1 MIATPFFDK
10 PVSQLDF
17 SDVRRFLER
26 RVREGYR
33 LDYKRKANSKLID
46 TACAFANSSGGYI
59 IVGVSDK
66 ADDMPDLDALPGVD
80 SGELRSARDL
90 ILGNTRPPVRIEV
103 QPVELPNKSEH
114 YLLVIYVEES
124 PAAPHEVTHSG
135 MPRIRVRRADT
146 TADIGIDDIEVL
158 MTRRNLRS
166 QPIESALGSMDAA
179 AWFRFPSQP
188 HDPVLAVVTRPR
200 RAPDFRFDWNEALD
214 DTIERFALERRVA
227 ESGAQ
232 LIPHAS
238 GVVIGRPGELD
249 YRQRVE
255 VGDDG
260 LIACA
265 HLLAPQPIAGSRDV
279 NAVAL
284 EDVLVSFFRML
295 RFAADA
301 YRTVG
306 GAYVDEAEVWLS
318 MQGFYGT
325 RLRLAGRPA
334 DREVAGPMP
343 QSLAIPQIVS
353 YKEYVRLG
361 THGDYSIHG
370 STFLA
375 ITRWVSRCFGARLSE
390 EALRDYARAASDRST
405 IFGATVE
412 SGE

>member
-1 MIATPFFDK
+1 MIARPFFDK

-17 SDVRRFLER
+17 LDVRRFLER

-33 LDYKRKANSKLID
+33 LDYKRAVSSKLID

-59 IVGVSDK
+59 ILGVSDK

-80 SGELRSARDL
+80 ARQLRSATDM
-90 ILGNTRPPVRIEV
+90 ILGN
-103 QPVELPNKSEH
+103 
-114 YLLVIYVEES
+114 
-124 PAAPHEVTHSG
+124 
-135 MPRIRVRRADT
+135 
-146 TADIGIDDIEVL
+146 
-158 MTRRNLRS
+158 
-166 QPIESALGSMDAA
+166 
-179 AWFRFPSQP
+179 
-188 HDPVLAVVTRPR
+188 
-200 RAPDFRFDWNEALD
+200 RAPDFRFDWNETLD
-214 DTIERFALERRVA
+214 DTIERFALERGVVER
-227 ESGAQ
+227 GAQ
-232 LIPHAS
+232 LIPRAS
-238 GVVIGRPGELD
+238 GVAIGRPGEIN

-265 HLLAPQPIAGSRDV
+265 HLLAPRPIAGSPDV

-301 YRTVG
+301 YRAVG

-370 STFLA
+370 STFL
-375 ITRWVSRCFGARLSE
+375 
-390 EALRDYARAASDRST
+390 ST
-405 IFGATVE
+405 
-412 SGE
+412 